1 MNINIKNHLMTVI
14 NLQIII
20 TSQQIFQ
27 LSILIK
33 IQLKINLHKKR

>member
-1 MNINIKNHLMTVI
+1 MNINIKNHLMIVI
-14 NLQIII
+14 NLQII